1 MPAEDRMGGDVPI
14 ARPDILGRQ
23 KAYGQMDH
31 TTQKRFYFPGSSEF
45 VVRDH
50 FAVGFE
56 PVNISYLGANFRK
69 FFLDLVVAPQPAGFY
84 CTMNLTDRL
93 SGPQIIEQ
101 FGVGH
106 MAALPVAWHLLM
118 LQRASQPGALF
129 TNGLSNILI
138 PPGSEYSVGIFWFRG
153 AWSIRAYPFES
164 AKPRGWFAGNQ
175 VIVRI
180 E

>member
-1 MPAEDRMGGDVPI
+1 
-14 ARPDILGRQ
+14 
-23 KAYGQMDH
+23 MDH

-69 FFLDLVVAPQPAGFY
+69 VFLDLVFPPQPTGFY
-84 CTMNLTDRL
+84 RTMNLTERRT
-93 SGPQIIEQ
+93 GPQIIEK
-101 FGVGH
+101 FGMDH

-118 LQRASQPGALF
+118 LQRASEPGALF
-129 TNGLSNILI
+129 TNGLTNILI
-138 PPGSEYSVGIFWFRG
+138 PPDAGYSVGIFWFRG

-164 AKPRGWFAGNQ
+164 EKPRGWFAGNQ
-175 VIVRI
+175 VIVKNGSN
-180 E
+180 